1 MRCAETRSTDQP
13 SMSPNLVNHVLVHYY
28 AAILAPFFLSFLR
41 RFLSVLLSASSLIAG
56 VGSGTPS
63 PFFFFAFLSSPP
75 LTPPSVSASPR
86 FRLFELSSAIAVL
99 MSNCTVSF
107 SGFSISPSC
116 FFGDFT
122 CSSAS
127 TSFTAPVVDVSLRF
141 FFLLCFFFGPSLL
154 SCWGAVFKSSTS
166 IAVSSFADFSSPST
180 TAVVILGTFCLFF
193 FFFFFDS
200 FAPVSSPPST
210 SALRSAFKFTSFAAT
225 SSDFSVFS
233 SLSLSLCNF

>member
-28 AAILAPFFLSFLR
+28 TTILAPGPFFLSFLR
-41 RFLSVLLSASSLIAG
+41 RFLSVLLSASSLFAG

-63 PFFFFAFLSSPP
+63 PIFFFAFLSSPP

-99 MSNCTVSF
+99 MSDCTVSF
-107 SGFSISPSC
+107 LGFSISPSC
-116 FFGDFT
+116 FSGDFT

-127 TSFTAPVVDVSLRF
+127 TSFTVPVVDVSLRF

-154 SCWGAVFKSSTS
+154 SCWGAVFESSTS
-166 IAVSSFADFSSPST
+166 IAMSSFAHFSSPST
-180 TAVVILGTFCLFF
+180 TAVVVLGTFCLFF
-193 FFFFFDS
+193 FFFFFFDS
-200 FAPVSSPPST
+200 FAIFDQW
-210 SALRSAFKFTSFAAT
+210 LRRLFRGMMEQVRML
-225 SSDFSVFS
+225 DQ
-233 SLSLSLCNF
+233 